1 MISFVSEDLF
11 NIKYKETEYET
22 KFPFIK
28 QVNDT
33 QTIKIIEKL
42 YSDVK
47 KVEGNEDKKINN
59 NDDSEEKKNK
69 NFYYD
74 EENYKKIY
82 EENAYFA
89 LYKNE
94 ERNPFKYN

>member
-1 MISFVSEDLF
+1 MITFGSEELF
-11 NIKYKETEYET
+11 DSKYEEKEYET

-33 QTIKIIEKL
+33 QTLKSIEKI

-74 EENYKKIY
+74 EENYKVIY